1 MSKLETS
8 WTADLLRA
16 AKLDGWL
23 LAWCINHGQ
32 PISRAYLEIFEH
44 GPRFEDRERAVRHV
58 VQSARAG
65 NKLHITAMTAILHT
79 RAAANKRKR

>member
-44 GPRFEDRERAVRHV
+44 GPRFEDRERAGPSWQRCLD
-58 VQSARAG
+58 ALERWRPTGPAPP
-65 NKLHITAMTAILHT
+65 LPPP
-79 RAAANKRKR
+79 